1 MKMKLILGKTLLVG
15 LMVMMSCTN
24 LDEELF
30 SQIPADDF
38 LQTEEEFTAT
48 LGSAYTSFNE
58 YVGETWTLQEVS
70 SDEMVVPTRGQDWN
84 DNGNWVRLH
93 QHQYRPNDD
102 RVQGAWREI
111 FRAINNANR
120 VIFQFEES
128 GNAAAQEFIS
138 ELKVLRAMEY
148 WWLMDLYGNVP
159 IVDRFDVPADFAPAN
174 NSRQEVFNF
183 VESEILNNI
192 DNLSKAN
199 DASTYGRMNYYGARA
214 LLAKL
219 YLNAE
224 VYTGEARW
232 DDAIAAADEVINSGL
247 YSLEENYFD
256 NFDADNESSA
266 ENIYVLV
273 YDQVFSPGMNI
284 DMRTLHYNSQNTF
297 NLTAQPWNGYC
308 SLQEF
313 YESYEDN
320 DVRKASFLV
329 GPQVTATGAPLNDG
343 GYEKPDES
351 NPGNPVDPDGERI
364 NFTPEINQLAPRA
377 LRQAG
382 ARIYKYR
389 FELGATENM
398 NNDLPI
404 FRYGDI
410 LMVKAEAL
418 WRKNPGDAEALALV
432 NQIRM
437 RASGEVPLAPFT
449 ELTAENLLAERG
461 REIFAEG
468 YRRQDLIR
476 FGKYNDVWWEKPVSD
491 PTKNVFPIPQEQLNS
506 NPNLEQNPGY

>member
-1 MKMKLILGKTLLVG
+1 MKIKLILGKTLLVG
-15 LMVMMSCTN
+15 LILIMSCTN
-24 LDEELF
+24 LEEELF
-30 SQIPADDF
+30 SDIPADDF
-38 LQTEEEFTAT
+38 LKTEEEFTAT
-48 LGSAYTSFNE
+48 LGSAYTSFNN
-58 YVGETWTLQEVS
+58 YMGEGWTMQEVS

-128 GNAAAQEFIS
+128 GNATAQEFIS

-148 WWLMDLYGNVP
+148 WWLLDLYGNVP

-174 NSRQEVFNF
+174 NTRQEVFNF
-183 VESEILNNI
+183 VEKEILENV

-199 DASTYGRMNYYGARA
+199 DQSDYGRMNYYGGQA

-224 VYTGEARW
+224 VYTGTPRW
-232 DDAIAAADEVINSGL
+232 DDAIAAADNIINSGVF
-247 YSLEENYFD
+247 SLEDDYFA
-256 NFDADNESSA
+256 NFAAQNEGSL

-273 YDQVFSPGMNI
+273 YDQVFSGGMNI
-284 DMRTLHYNSQNTF
+284 NMRTLHYQSQNTF
-297 NLTAQPWNGYC
+297 NFTAQPWNGYC
-308 SLQEF
+308 SMAEF
-313 YESYEDN
+313 YASYEEN
-320 DVRKASFLV
+320 DDRKASFLV
-329 GPQVTATGAPLNDG
+329 GPQVTASGEPLNDS

-351 NPGNPVDPDGERI
+351 NPDKPVDPDGERI
-364 NFTPEINQLAPRA
+364 NFTPEINELAPNA

-382 ARIYKYR
+382 ARVNKYEY
-389 FELGATENM
+389 ELGATQNM

-410 LMVKAEAL
+410 LLVKAEAL
-418 WRKNPGDAEALALV
+418 WRKNPADAEALALV

-437 RASGEVPLAPFT
+437 RAGVEPFSS
-449 ELTAENLLAERG
+449 LTAENLLAERG
-461 REIFAEG
+461 REVFAEG

-476 FGKYNDVWWEKPVSD
+476 FGKYNDAWWAKPASD
-491 PTKNVFPIPQEQLNS
+491 PTKNIFPIPQEQLNS